1 MFVHAIIPEKLKPD
15 AIRLALLTEL
25 GSIGGDIKR
34 DFEKTTKTWKKKPK
48 FVLVKGLKAGKV
60 ELLVYTNDEIYGYVD
75 KGTKPH
81 LIWAGAYTGKSEK
94 TALMFPGTFSAKTI
108 PGVIGSLSGFSGG
121 DPVYT
126 PYVEHP
132 GTEPRGFED
141 AITKLWEKTY
151 ALRMETAMERG
162 AKESGHGI

>member
-1 MFVHAIIPEKLKPD
+1 MLVHAIEPPKLKID

-25 GSIGGDIKR
+25 GSIGGDIKK

-48 FVLVKGLKAGKV
+48 FVLIKGLKKGLV
-60 ELLVYTNDEIYGYVD
+60 ELYVYTDDEVYAYVD
-75 KGTKPH
+75 KGTEPH

-94 TALMFPGTFSAKTI
+94 TALAFPGTFSAKTI
-108 PGVIGSLSGFSGG
+108 PGVIGSFTGFSGG
-121 DPVYT
+121 DTVYT

-141 AITKLWEKTY
+141 AITEIWEKTY
-151 ALRMETAMERG
+151 MLRMDNAMER
-162 AKESGHGI
+162 ASEESGHGI

>member
-25 GSIGGDIKR
+25 GSIGGDIKK

-48 FVLVKGLKAGKV
+48 FVLIKGLKAGKI
-60 ELLVYTNDEIYGYVD
+60 ELLVYTDDPIYYFVD

-94 TALMFPGTFSAKTI
+94 TVLAFPGTFSAKTM
-108 PGVIGSLSGFSGG
+108 PGVLSSFRGFSGG
-121 DPVYT
+121 DPVFT

-132 GTEPRGFED
+132 GTKPRGFENM
-141 AITKLWEKTY
+141 ITKIWDKTY
-151 ALRMETAMERG
+151 GFRMESAMARG
-162 AKESGHGI
+162 TKESGHGI